1 MKAEDFDK
9 KFDDDQ
15 EDLVA
20 ELDLSSAHRPNMGI
34 NTAITH
40 VTRAGANIFSELGF
54 GDDEARQLHEQAQAQ
69 IKMLKTPRSAELAA
83 KRECK

>member
-15 EDLVA
+15 KDVMSD
-20 ELDLSSAHRPNMGI
+20 LDLPSARRPNMSVD
-34 NTAITH
+34 TAITH
-40 VTRAGANIFSELGF
+40 VTRADANIFSELGF

-69 IKMLKTPRSAELAA
+69 IKILQTPRPSEPST
-83 KRECK
+83 KREHQ